1 MTVSSASGNRR
12 VQKPL
17 APATT
22 PTGTKPEGASRPERE
37 ARLSRPE
44 REARLSREDRKQTSS
59 GGGRRSSKRVVVR
72 WVRRVALV
80 GAVLAAVS
88 AIAVAIYIRGVEA
101 DLPSTAELRKGYR
114 PPQVTRVLAADGT
127 VLAELFT
134 ERRTVVR
141 VGDLPPHVKLAVLAA
156 EDANFYEHTGLN
168 YLGIARAVWV
178 NLRHK
183 KTKQGASTITQ
194 QVVKNLLLDSER
206 TYKRK
211 VREVLLARRIEQEL
225 GKDEILELYL
235 NHIYFGHGRY
245 GIEEAAR
252 GYFGKHARELTIAEA
267 ALIAG
272 LPAAPNAYNP
282 RNDLDASV
290 RRRGFVL
297 GQLRAKGFITP
308 AQYDQA
314 MVEPVKLA
322 PATEAND
329 ELAPEVVEIVRK
341 TIKDVAG
348 EEAARR
354 GGFTVETT
362 IDPKLQAAARA
373 AIRDAT
379 SAYDKR
385 WRLNGPF
392 VPYPPDGRDPKT
404 KKKLPTPEPIFAG
417 TPKYGHGDAY
427 LGVVTGHDD
436 EARTL
441 DVQVGTVKGV
451 VKLPAPGEGPHAYAR
466 YNPNNLSPSA
476 WAPIGS
482 RLRVSLLAPPP
493 AASADAAKEAPKD
506 LEVKV
511 PLRLELGPES
521 ALVSI
526 DVRTRKILAIVG
538 GVEAQSGA
546 LDRATRAH
554 RQPGSTFK
562 PFVYGAALAA
572 HKVTAA
578 SLIDPTPQSFNGYT
592 PKNFEPWT
600 KDEPVRL
607 RDALAA
613 SINIVAVKVA
623 ADVGA
628 KSVVDFAHAAG
639 ITAKLEPQLAI
650 ALGAYEVTPY
660 ELAGA
665 YSTIAAGGVYEAP
678 QIVTRI
684 KDADGRELPLPPRAP
699 PVRAFGE
706 SEAYVLTSLMTS
718 VVEKGTATGAKVLGR
733 PIAGKTG
740 TSNDQKDTWFAGFTP
755 DVVTVAWVGYDEP
768 RPLGAGEF
776 GGKTALPAW
785 VSFMKE
791 AVKNK
796 PKIDFPRPNAGLVVV
811 KIDPRTGKLP
821 YPGQEDAID
830 EVFLVGTE
838 PTETAEPPPDAVK
851 KDDAPEDPWAVP
863 AVASSPPPATSDSAL
878 PPLPAAST
886 TP

>member
-1 MTVSSASGNRR
+1 MSTKDERPRR
-12 VQKPL
+12 
-17 APATT
+17 
-22 PTGTKPEGASRPERE
+22 G
-37 ARLSRPE
+37 
-44 REARLSREDRKQTSS
+44 
-59 GGGRRSSKRVVVR
+59 
-72 WVRRVALV
+72 RRVAWRWFRRAVLA
-80 GAVLAAVS
+80 GAVLAAIS
-88 AIAVAIYIRGVEA
+88 AIAVAVYIRGVEA
-101 DLPSTAELRKGYR
+101 DLPSTTELRKGYR

-134 ERRTVVR
+134 ERRTVVK
-141 VGDLPPHVKLAVLAA
+141 VKDLPPHVKLAVLAA

-168 YLGIARAVWV
+168 YLGIARAFWV
-178 NLRHK
+178 NLRNK

-225 GKDEILELYL
+225 TKDEILELYL

-252 GYFGKHARELTIAEA
+252 GYFGKHARELTIAES

-297 GQLRAKGFITP
+297 GQLRAKGFISA
-308 AQYDQA
+308 AQYDA
-314 MVEPVKLA
+314 AVVEPVKLA
-322 PATEAND
+322 PAAEAND
-329 ELAPEVVEIVRK
+329 ELAPEVIDIVRK

-379 SAYDKR
+379 NAYDKR
-385 WRLNGPF
+385 WKLNGPF

-404 KKKLPTPEPIFAG
+404 KKKLPPPEPIFTG

-427 LGVVTGHDD
+427 LGMVTGHDD
-436 EARTL
+436 EAHTVE
-441 DVQVGTVKGV
+441 VQVGTVKGV
-451 VKLPAPGEGPHAYAR
+451 VKLASPSDGPHVFAR
-466 YNPNNLSPSA
+466 YNPNGLAPSV

-482 RLRVSLLAPPP
+482 RVRVSLLAPPP
-493 AASADAAKEAPKD
+493 AVAPDAPKEAS
-506 LEVKV
+506 EVKI

-526 DVRTRKILAIVG
+526 DVRTRKVLAIVG
-538 GVEAQSGA
+538 GVEGQSGA

-578 SLIDPTPQSFNGYT
+578 SLIDPTPASFNGYT

-623 ADVGA
+623 NDVGPNA
-628 KSVVDFAHAAG
+628 VVNFARAAG
-639 ITAKLEPQLAI
+639 ITAKLDPHLAI
-650 ALGAYEVTPY
+650 ALGAYEVTPF

-665 YSTIAAGGVYEAP
+665 YSTIAAGGVYEAA
-678 QIVTRI
+678 QIVTRVVGP
-684 KDADGRELPLPPRAP
+684 DGKELPLPPRAP
-699 PVRAFGE
+699 PMRAFGE

-768 RPLGAGEF
+768 RPLGSGEF
-776 GGKTALPAW
+776 GGRTALPAW

-796 PKIDFPRPNAGLVVV
+796 PRIEFPRPSAGLVVV

-821 YPGQEDAID
+821 YPGQEDGID
-830 EVFLVGTE
+830 EVFLAGTE
-838 PTETAEPPPDAVK
+838 PTETAEPPPEAVK
-851 KDDAPEDPWAVP
+851 KEDAPEDPWAVP
-863 AVASSPPPATSDSAL
+863 AVASSGAAAASVSSL
-878 PPLPAAST
+878 PPLPSAT